1 VSQFEYVKVDPLS
14 TVGSTVAHVQDVYS
28 VVCIGCYLSSSLW
41 FALHCLDSG
50 CMSDDYTVSGLLLL
64 DPEKPMSISL
74 DYVLFASFMIVA
86 DPLQNFISFIYVVSC

>member
-1 VSQFEYVKVDPLS
+1 
-14 TVGSTVAHVQDVYS
+14 
-28 VVCIGCYLSSSLW
+28 
-41 FALHCLDSG
+41 
-50 CMSDDYTVSGLLLL
+50 MSDDYTVSGLLLL